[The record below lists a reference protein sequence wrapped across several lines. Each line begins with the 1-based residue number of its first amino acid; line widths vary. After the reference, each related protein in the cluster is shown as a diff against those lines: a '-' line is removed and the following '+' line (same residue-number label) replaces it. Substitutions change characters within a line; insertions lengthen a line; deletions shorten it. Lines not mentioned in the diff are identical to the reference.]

1 MERGIC
7 RLRSVVCNWVIFIW
21 TVLWRQLDFVCVWF
35 HPFHGNEEIV
45 LTWNLLFGNKS
56 LFLAQNKHYYCW
68 FQVLVLELYVLQQW
82 SLVCKFLWIIFV
94 LKSVISSSALTFEHL
109 DSIFYINTVF
119 PLKSNAEEVYQSF
132 FHLNIRLSKFNVQKL
147 IGRQLI
153 NSYLWWFR

>member
-1 MERGIC
+1 M
-7 RLRSVVCNWVIFIW
+7 
-21 TVLWRQLDFVCVWF
+21 
-35 HPFHGNEEIV
+35 
-45 LTWNLLFGNKS
+45 
-56 LFLAQNKHYYCW
+56 
-68 FQVLVLELYVLQQW
+68 
-82 SLVCKFLWIIFV
+82 

-153 NSYLWWFR
+153 DSYL